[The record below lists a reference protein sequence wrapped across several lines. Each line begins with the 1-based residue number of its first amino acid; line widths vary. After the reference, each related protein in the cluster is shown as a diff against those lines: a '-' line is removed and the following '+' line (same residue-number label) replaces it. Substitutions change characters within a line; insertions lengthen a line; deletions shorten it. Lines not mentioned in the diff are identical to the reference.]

1 MEISIIS
8 SVLNY
13 LKTHGVKT
21 PQQKFH
27 RERVWDFPINF
38 RGEIALILDFGHDYE
53 IDLVWE
59 WSLIG
64 KKNSDFLQDS

>member
-27 RERVWDFPINF
+27 RE
-38 RGEIALILDFGHDYE
+38 GSEIFLLILE
-53 IDLVWE
+53 E
-59 WSLIG
+59 R
-64 KKNSDFLQDS
+64 

>member
-1 MEISIIS
+1 MVVISENIVYLEKFYCDFWRKFSLALMEISIIS

-27 RERVWDFPINF
+27 RE
-38 RGEIALILDFGHDYE
+38 GSEIFLLILE
-53 IDLVWE
+53 E
-59 WSLIG
+59 R
-64 KKNSDFLQDS
+64 